1 MLLEELLGISNK
13 RLKYIF
19 NGQNPAEDS
28 SSTNSEED
36 KPPVDIISLDD
47 VSEDDFVIIDS
58 DSTGKKRD
66 KFSNKKVKSEKLD
79 KSKKSE
85 PLNEDNLMSVL
96 ELLELQAR
104 ARAIRSQLMLEA
116 NNKTTNDSASAL
128 ESQKIESEDDD
139 DDDSI
144 IIEIPTNEEI
154 VIDSSESDDD
164 KKKRGMRT
172 LASDNSSNQ
181 THKKIK
187 LIRDRIVVS
196 VSNEKVQAN
205 VSKTIVEDLT
215 NVSTAKINE
224 QEPISTVLENSEP
237 QPGLEDENNDQ
248 RNNDTQEMIEQ
259 KEKNKENHELIPD
272 DDEIILIVDQQEMAG
287 IIGE

>member
-58 DSTGKKRD
+58 DSTTKKRE
-66 KFSNKKVKSEKLD
+66 KASNKKIKDEKSD
-79 KSKKSE
+79 STKKTE

-116 NNKTTNDSASAL
+116 NKKTSNDSSAVLQLDKL
-128 ESQKIESEDDD
+128 ESEEDDPV
-139 DDDSI
+139 I
-144 IIEIPTNEEI
+144 MEIPTNEEI
-154 VIDSSESDDD
+154 VIDSSESDEEH
-164 KKKRGMRT
+164 KLKEVRT
-172 LASDNSSNQ
+172 STDEDASKQ
-181 THKKIK
+181 TQKKIK
-187 LIRDRIVVS
+187 LVRDRIVIS
-196 VSNEKVQAN
+196 VPNQNVQRNA
-205 VSKTIVEDLT
+205 SEMIVADLT
-215 NVSTAKINE
+215 NLNPDNLSQENEAKPTISIADGSEKPSTSEEKRNDQSPSENINE
-224 QEPISTVLENSEP
+224 MVS
-237 QPGLEDENNDQ
+237 
-248 RNNDTQEMIEQ
+248 Q
-259 KEKNKENHELIPD
+259 KRKK
-272 DDEIILIVDQQEMAG
+272 
-287 IIGE
+287 

>member
-58 DSTGKKRD
+58 DSTAKKRE
-66 KFSNKKVKSEKLD
+66 KTLKKKIKKEKSD
-79 KSKKSE
+79 NSRTE
-85 PLNEDNLMSVL
+85 PLNDGNLMSVL

-116 NNKTTNDSASAL
+116 NKKTSNDSAAVLEENKL
-128 ESQKIESEDDD
+128 ESEEDDAV
-139 DDDSI
+139 I
-144 IIEIPTNEEI
+144 MEIPTNEEI

-164 KKKRGMRT
+164 PKLKEVRT
-172 LASDNSSNQ
+172 LTDQNTSKPAQ
-181 THKKIK
+181 KKIK
-187 LIRDRIVVS
+187 LIRDRIVIS
-196 VSNEKVQAN
+196 VSNQNVQRN
-205 VSKTIVEDLT
+205 VSEKIETALT
-215 NVSTAKINE
+215 NSNPENLSEQNEAKPTISISDGSE
-224 QEPISTVLENSEP
+224 QQLISKKKSKDPSSSKNIKEV
-237 QPGLEDENNDQ
+237 
-248 RNNDTQEMIEQ
+248 MKQ
-259 KEKNKENHELIPD
+259 KEKSKEDGECISD
-272 DDEIILIVDQQEMAG
+272 EDEIILVVDQEEMAG